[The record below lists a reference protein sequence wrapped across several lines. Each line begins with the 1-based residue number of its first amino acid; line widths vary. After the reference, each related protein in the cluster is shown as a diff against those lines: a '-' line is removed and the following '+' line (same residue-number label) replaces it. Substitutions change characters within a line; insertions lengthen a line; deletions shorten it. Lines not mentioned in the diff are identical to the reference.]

1 MEDGNS
7 SNTLTTPP
15 YTTDRIKINVGGK
28 IFQTT
33 VSTLQSGSPDSHLAV
48 LSKPLNT
55 SYDPV
60 FIDRDPEIF
69 SVLLS
74 FLRSN
79 RRPFHQRQ
87 LRHSR
92 ACPPFCESAK
102 FFPRG
107 INRRD
112 YFKIFSV
119 FGVKNIV
126 SILQKVP
133 DYKYFKTL
141 TSFLFE
147 AQERINNPICGC
159 SVLITSLQ
167 RQIEALQSRVT
178 TLEVRFGGGYSS
190 SNANPSLSLPPIRS
204 SSRSLSSADNTAPE
218 FVPTTVNLPQPG
230 VLPISGDRLGYPCS
244 DSLLRLLMSTE
255 NAAPN
260 ILPTTMNLLEH
271 RDSPAYPNM
280 SDYQARLE
288 GFSGGSSQV
297 GSVAEVVGSSN
308 PNQTK
313 RSSVESSCRDRAWWS
328 PCRERERE
336 REELRREKE
345 EHGEREGAELQSRGK
360 RKGAKIEE
368 LVVGEEGDDRDT
380 VEDTTRVVENGELL
394 M

>member
-48 LSKPLNT
+48 LSKPLNI

-79 RRPFHQRQ
+79 RLPRCWVEWKPSLCKALSSIIKADGGSIRAKLATPNSQKFLMSFSFDPINLLVSHF
-87 LRHSR
+87 SPER

-107 INRRD
+107 INRQD

-147 AQERINNPICGC
+147 AQERINNPIGGC

-308 PNQTK
+308 PNQT
-313 RSSVESSCRDRAWWS
+313 V
-328 PCRERERE
+328 
-336 REELRREKE
+336 L
-345 EHGEREGAELQSRGK
+345 
-360 RKGAKIEE
+360 
-368 LVVGEEGDDRDT
+368 
-380 VEDTTRVVENGELL
+380 
-394 M
+394 